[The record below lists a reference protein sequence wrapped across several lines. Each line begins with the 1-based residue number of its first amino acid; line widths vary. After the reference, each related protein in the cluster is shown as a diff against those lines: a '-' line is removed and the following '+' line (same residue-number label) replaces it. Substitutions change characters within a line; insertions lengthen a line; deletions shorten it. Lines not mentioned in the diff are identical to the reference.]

1 MMNYEKIDELSKKGY
16 NCSQTVL
23 CYFSEELGLDE
34 ETALKIS
41 CPFEMGMYES
51 GQCGALTAG
60 YMVLG
65 LKYGSTDFDKRIEL
79 AKKTLSFKN
88 EFKEKMGST
97 NCNELLGM
105 KVMEGNNIEKA
116 AEEGLLE
123 SVCGKAILTAISTLE
138 NIISND

>member
-1 MMNYEKIDELSKKGY
+1 MNIEKINEFSQKGY

-23 CYFSEELGLDE
+23 CYFAEEFGLDE

-51 GQCGALTAG
+51 GQCGAVTAG

-79 AKKTLSFKN
+79 AKKTLAFKN

>member
-1 MMNYEKIDELSKKGY
+1 MMNCEKIDELSKKGY

-51 GQCGALTAG
+51 GQCGAVTAG

-65 LKYGSTDFDKRIEL
+65 LKYGSTDFNKRIEL
-79 AKKTLSFKN
+79 AKKTLAFKY
-88 EFKEKMGST
+88 EFQDTMGSV
-97 NCNELLGM
+97 NCKELLGM

-123 SVCGKAILTAISTLE
+123 SVCGKAIQTSIVALE
-138 NIISND
+138 KLLSND

>member
-16 NCSQTVL
+16 NCSQTIL

-51 GQCGALTAG
+51 GQCGAVTAG

-65 LKYGSTDFDKRIEL
+65 LKYGSTDFDRRIEL
-79 AKKTLSFKN
+79 AKKTLAFKN

-97 NCNELLGM
+97 NCKELLGM
-105 KVMEGNNIEKA
+105 KVLEDNNIEKA

-123 SVCGKAILTAISTLE
+123 SVCGKAIQTSIVALE
-138 NIISND
+138 KLLSNN

>member
-16 NCSQTVL
+16 NCSQTIL

-79 AKKTLSFKN
+79 AKKTLAFKN
-88 EFKEKMGST
+88 EFKEKMGSP

-105 KVMEGNNIEKA
+105 KVLEGNNIKKA

-123 SVCGKAILTAISTLE
+123 SVCGKAIQTSIVALE
-138 NIISND
+138 KLISND

>member
-1 MMNYEKIDELSKKGY
+1 
-16 NCSQTVL
+16 
-23 CYFSEELGLDE
+23 
-34 ETALKIS
+34 
-41 CPFEMGMYES
+41 
-51 GQCGALTAG
+51 
-60 YMVLG
+60 
-65 LKYGSTDFDKRIEL
+65 
-79 AKKTLSFKN
+79 
-88 EFKEKMGST
+88 MGST

>member
-51 GQCGALTAG
+51 GQCGAVTAG

-65 LKYGSTDFDKRIEL
+65 LKYGSTDFDRRIEL
-79 AKKTLSFKN
+79 AKKTLAFKN
-88 EFKEKMGST
+88 EFQDTMGSV
-97 NCNELLGM
+97 NCKELLGM

-123 SVCGKAILTAISTLE
+123 SLCGKAIQTSIVALE
-138 NIISND
+138 KLISND

>member
-1 MMNYEKIDELSKKGY
+1 MVNYEKIDELSKKGY
-16 NCSQTVL
+16 NCSQVVL
-23 CYFSEELGLDE
+23 CYFAEDFGLDE

-51 GQCGALTAG
+51 GQCGAVTAG

-65 LKYGSTDFDKRIEL
+65 LKYGSTDFNERIEL
-79 AKKTLSFKN
+79 AKKTLAFKN

-97 NCNELLGM
+97 NCNDLLGM
-105 KVMEGNNIEKA
+105 KVMENNNIEKA
-116 AEEGLLE
+116 EEEGLLE

-138 NIISND
+138 NII

>member
-1 MMNYEKIDELSKKGY
+1 MTNKGY
-16 NCSQTVL
+16 KCSQVIF
-23 CYFSEELGLDE
+23 CYFADDFGLDE

-51 GQCGALTAG
+51 GLCGAMTAG

-79 AKKTLSFKN
+79 AKKTLAFKN

-105 KVMEGNNIEKA
+105 KVMEGKNIEKA

-123 SVCGKAILTAISTLE
+123 SVCGKAIQTAIIALE
-138 NIISND
+138 KLLSND

>member
-16 NCSQTVL
+16 NCSQTIL

-65 LKYGSTDFDKRIEL
+65 LKYGSTDFDRRIEL
-79 AKKTLSFKN
+79 AKKTLAFKN

-97 NCNELLGM
+97 NCKELLGM
-105 KVMEGNNIEKA
+105 KVLEGNNIEKA

-123 SVCGKAILTAISTLE
+123 SVCGKAIQTSIVALE
-138 NIISND
+138 KLLSNN

>member
-1 MMNYEKIDELSKKGY
+1 MLNHEKIDELSKKGY

-51 GQCGALTAG
+51 GQCGAVTAG

-65 LKYGSTDFDKRIEL
+65 LKYGSTDFDRRIEL
-79 AKKTLSFKN
+79 AKKTLAFKN

>member
-79 AKKTLSFKN
+79 AKKTLAFKN

>member
-79 AKKTLSFKN
+79 AKKTLAFKK
-88 EFKEKMGST
+88 EFENTMNSI
-97 NCNELLGM
+97 NCKELLGM
-105 KVMEGNNIEKA
+105 KVMEGNNMEKA

-123 SVCGKAILTAISTLE
+123 SVCGKAIQTSIVALE
-138 NIISND
+138 KLLSND

>member
-51 GQCGALTAG
+51 GLCGAMTAG

-79 AKKTLSFKN
+79 AKKTLAFKN
-88 EFKEKMGST
+88 EFQNTMGSV
-97 NCNELLGM
+97 NCKELLGM
-105 KVMEGNNIEKA
+105 KVMEDNNIEKA
-116 AEEGLLE
+116 SEEGLLE
-123 SVCGKAILTAISTLE
+123 SVCGKAIQTSIVALE
-138 NIISND
+138 KLLSND

>member
-1 MMNYEKIDELSKKGY
+1 MVNYEKIDELSKKGY
-16 NCSQTVL
+16 NCSQVVL
-23 CYFSEELGLDE
+23 CYFAEDFGLDE

-41 CPFEMGMYES
+41 CPLEMGMYES
-51 GQCGALTAG
+51 GQCGAVTAG

-65 LKYGSTDFDKRIEL
+65 LKYGSTDFNERIEL
-79 AKKTLSFKN
+79 AKKTLAFKN

-105 KVMEGNNIEKA
+105 KVMEGNNIKKA
-116 AEEGLLE
+116 SEEGLLE

-138 NIISND
+138 NII

>member
-1 MMNYEKIDELSKKGY
+1 MVNYEKIDELSKKGY

-79 AKKTLSFKN
+79 AKKTLAFKK
-88 EFKEKMGST
+88 EFENTMNSI
-97 NCNELLGM
+97 NCKELLGM
-105 KVMEGNNIEKA
+105 KVMEGNNMEKA

-123 SVCGKAILTAISTLE
+123 SVCGKAIQTSIVALE
-138 NIISND
+138 KLLSND

>member
-1 MMNYEKIDELSKKGY
+1 MVNYEKIDELSKKGY
-16 NCSQTVL
+16 NCSQVVL
-23 CYFSEELGLDE
+23 CYFAEYFGLDE

-51 GQCGALTAG
+51 GQCGAVTAG

-65 LKYGSTDFDKRIEL
+65 LKYGSTDFNERIEL
-79 AKKTLSFKN
+79 AKKTLAFKN

-97 NCNELLGM
+97 NCNDLLGM
-105 KVMEGNNIEKA
+105 KVMENNNIEKA

-138 NIISND
+138 NII

>member
-1 MMNYEKIDELSKKGY
+1 MNYEKIDELSKKGY
-16 NCSQTVL
+16 NCSQVVL
-23 CYFSEELGLDE
+23 CYFAEDFELDE

-51 GQCGALTAG
+51 GQCGAVTAG

-65 LKYGSTDFDKRIEL
+65 LKYGSTDFNERIEL
-79 AKKTLSFKN
+79 AKKTLSFKK
-88 EFKEKMGST
+88 EFQEKMGST

-105 KVMEGNNIEKA
+105 KVMEDNNIEKA

-123 SVCGKAILTAISTLE
+123 SVCGKAILTAISIIE
-138 NIISND
+138 NIISNY

>member
-1 MMNYEKIDELSKKGY
+1 MMNYKKIDELSKKGY

-23 CYFSEELGLDE
+23 CYFAEDFGLDE

-65 LKYGSTDFDKRIEL
+65 LKYGSTDFNKRIEL
-79 AKKTLSFKN
+79 AKKTLAFKN

-105 KVMEGNNIEKA
+105 KVMEDNNIEKA
-116 AEEGLLE
+116 EEEGLLE

-138 NIISND
+138 NII

>member
-1 MMNYEKIDELSKKGY
+1 MVNYEKIDELSKKGY

-65 LKYGSTDFDKRIEL
+65 LKYGSTDFDRRIEL

-105 KVMEGNNIEKA
+105 KVMEDNNIEKA

-138 NIISND
+138 KLLSND